1 MSFIALVSDSTANLY
16 PDFVEKYGIR
26 VIPLYIKIGD
36 TTFKDGVDIST
47 GEFYERLPNC
57 DPLPIT
63 SQPSAG
69 DFVELYQELV
79 AAGAEAIISVHLSS
93 GISGTIN
100 SATLAAAEM
109 DSLPIEIVDT
119 RCAAASHMM
128 AVEAGALAL
137 EKGAPFEEAV
147 AAVRRVVDQQKTVF
161 AVDTLEYLHKGGR
174 IGGAAALLGGL
185 LQFKPILYFKEGKID
200 ALERVRTSKQALLR
214 LAEIMAD
221 WLGKEEPL
229 QAVVMQAACPERA
242 KALADVLPQ
251 YMNIANVRITEVPP
265 VLGAHVGNGTVGLCC
280 CPVSAYGPEADE

>member
-1 MSFIALVSDSTANLY
+1 MSFVALVSDSTANLY

-69 DFVELYQELV
+69 DFVKLYQELV
-79 AAGAEAIISVHLSS
+79 DAGAEAIISVHLSS
-93 GISGTIN
+93 GISGTVN

-109 DSLPIEIVDT
+109 DGLPIEIVDT
-119 RCAAASHMM
+119 RCAAASHML
-128 AVEAGALAL
+128 AVEAGAFALAR
-137 EKGAPFEEAV
+137 GATFEEAV
-147 AAVRRVVDQQKTVF
+147 AAVRQVVDQQKIVF

-185 LQFKPILYFKEGKID
+185 LQFKPILYFKDGKID
-200 ALERVRTSKQALLR
+200 ALERVRSSKQALVR

-229 QAVVMQAACPERA
+229 QAVVMHADCPERA
-242 KALADVLPQ
+242 KALADLLPQ
-251 YMNIANVRITEVPP
+251 YMNVANVRITEVPT
-265 VLGAHVGNGTVGLCC
+265 VLGAHVGNGTVGISCC
-280 CPVSAYGPEADE
+280 LDAIYGDGGSE